1 MELFSLFFALGLCEV
16 RTLEIKVSQQV
27 KSSIFFL
34 LFKPNLSPSL
44 MCSVPTPTQ
53 VVMRSPAGVT
63 KCSYTTPER
72 QIRGKTRNLESIS
85 GKQKESEE
93 RRRRRRKTV
102 YDSQQKLSGCVCE
115 DVKSLYRSD
124 TYCKIHLRRFLKAM
138 DPNWFWKKTKVPCF
152 FHPKLTCL
160 YLGVRAKQEHVKPY
174 LLRSVLSAREASDVC
189 SATQIHTFLF
199 RQGKNGSVC
208 FFFKMDLKL

>member
-34 LFKPNLSPSL
+34 LFKPNLRPSL

-124 TYCKIHLRRFLKAM
+124 TYCKIHLRRSLKAM
-138 DPNWFWKKTKVPCF
+138 DPN
-152 FHPKLTCL
+152 
-160 YLGVRAKQEHVKPY
+160 
-174 LLRSVLSAREASDVC
+174 
-189 SATQIHTFLF
+189 
-199 RQGKNGSVC
+199 
-208 FFFKMDLKL
+208 